1 MYSVYMLTTLC
12 SCHCAAHGVQ
22 LLGMKGAVHSLAPA
36 TDFKMDVTWTAAKG
50 HPA

>member
-36 TDFKMDVTWTAAKG
+36 TGFKMDVTWTAGKG